1 MGLDSIEILMKV
13 EDSFGI
19 RIPDQEAQQII
30 TVGDF
35 HNAVWRQLSGRS
47 SDVCQSQRLF
57 YTLRRTF
64 AEKTGFPSR
73 QITLETV
80 PQVIFPARNRRQKYL
95 AFSETSNLKLPALV
109 LEKFWSSV
117 LTTFGIAAIIGS
129 LAASI
134 LLVNVFNYSKWMF
147 IMPVAGIVLTVM
159 FSDLLASRRTVISA
173 ASMRDFTQQVLA
185 LNYSS
190 LSANEGTNQQEM
202 QVIINH
208 IIADM
213 VGMDVKE
220 ISPDKKIADDLG
232 ID

>member
-19 RIPDQEAQQII
+19 RIPDKEAQQIV

-57 YTLRRTF
+57 YTLRRSF
-64 AEKTGFPSR
+64 AEKTGFPSL

-80 PQVIFPARNRRQKYL
+80 PQVIFPARNRRQEYL

-117 LTTFGIAAIIGS
+117 LTTLGIAAIIGS

-147 IMPVAGIVLTVM
+147 IMPIAGIVLTVM

-213 VGMDVKE
+213 VGIDVKE